1 MRSENRTR
9 VPPLRSTLQK
19 NKLHRKPAS
28 QAVLFQLFD
37 RDLLL
42 KSRTSTPQT
51 SSPFSIQIIDTAFCP
66 HSQVVARVLT
76 RPCPPCQGLSISSTG
91 PINFIIGERRGRV
104 PRQVFL

>member
-1 MRSENRTR
+1 MEIKKQHPRSAFRQHA
-9 VPPLRSTLQK
+9 SK
-19 NKLHRKPAS
+19 NKIHRKQHCKPFS
-28 QAVLFQLFD
+28 FSCLIEICC
-37 RDLLL
+37 R
-42 KSRTSTPQT
+42 KPRTSTPQT

-91 PINFIIGERRGRV
+91 PINFILGERRGRV

>member
-1 MRSENRTR
+1 MEIKKQHPRPAFWQRAS
-9 VPPLRSTLQK
+9 K
-19 NKLHRKPAS
+19 NKPHRKPAS